1 MSLRERLT
9 GLKTNGGSRAAVP
22 PPITR
27 PAAPEPIGFGEYVPP
42 VTRPAREPR
51 ASGMYTGG
59 RQREQPTLSPVE
71 QLKVDLHR
79 RLIERLDLE
88 ALEQV
93 KDEGE
98 LSRQIRAAV
107 VEAT

>member
-9 GLKTNGGSRAAVP
+9 GIKQNGGSRSAP
-22 PPITR
+22 PLPSQR
-27 PAAPEPIGFGEYVPP
+27 PAAPDPLPFGEYAPP
-42 VTRPAREPR
+42 PRPPRER

-59 RQREQPTLSPVE
+59 REREQPTLSAVE
-71 QLKVDLHR
+71 QVKVDLHR

-93 KDEGE
+93 KEEGE
-98 LSRQIRAAV
+98 LSRQIR
-107 VEAT
+107 